1 MGMREGPASRDSQ
14 FRGIDTD
21 ALGQLIRQI
30 ETATSNL
37 DGWFSAHPPPAGVST
52 AGYLKA
58 RAVGRWAD
66 EQLSMLTRRRN
77 YALTHQD
84 QPTVDSPAAPPVV
97 AKPTPNQTPKP
108 APKPKFPE
116 TKTKPKHL
124 VLTGAGEIGGFPDSK
139 AAAKAAA
146 SDALAIKTAQQNHQ
160 PVPNEVW
167 KHIAAHSHDPEYTA
181 ALYKRLG
188 PEGVAQLI
196 KAAGTNQTEIKSITE
211 SVTAADYLLHM
222 DGKWI
227 AALLAEADRLNNREH
242 VVQVLNDTPL
252 ASRLLE
258 ATQLNADCLTDT
270 VKAS

>member
-21 ALGQLIRQI
+21 ALSHLIQQI
-30 ETATSNL
+30 QAAVSQIDHWL
-37 DGWFSAHPPPAGVST
+37 SAHPPPDGVQSSGYKQATST
-52 AGYLKA
+52 ML
-58 RAVGRWAD
+58 WASD
-66 EQLSMLTRRRN
+66 QLSMLTRRRN
-77 YALTHQD
+77 YALTHRD
-84 QPTVDSPAAPPVV
+84 QPTVTAPAPPIDVK
-97 AKPTPNQTPKP
+97 ATPKQTPKP
-108 APKPKFPE
+108 VPKFPE
-116 TKTKPKHL
+116 VKTKPKHL
-124 VLTGAGEIGGFPDSK
+124 VLTGASEIGGFPDTK
-139 AAAKAAA
+139 AAEKAAA

-270 VKAS
+270 VKAI